1 MNNYNYDTGTNVLS
15 DIIYQQQK
23 QQTKN
28 IPPPITIKSILNIS
42 YIDST
47 YDSWKP
53 FNKYDFKESTS
64 LNYGNDK

>member
-28 IPPPITIKSILNIS
+28 IAPPITIKSILNIS

-53 FNKYDFKESTS
+53 FYTFEHLKRRF
-64 LNYGNDK
+64 